1 MFENPFRHEA
11 ARRREQLDRAARHSF
26 RRTRNRRW
34 PRLPSLLTPLRS
46 LVARARRLLPIR
58 VSFGP
63 CCEPGDRIESPTW
76 ISETYR

>member
-1 MFENPFRHEA
+1 MFENPLRHDA
-11 ARRREQLDRAARHSF
+11 ARRREQLDRAARNSF
-26 RRTRNRRW
+26 DRERAGRR
-34 PRLPSLLTPLRS
+34 RLPAVLDRF
-46 LVARARRLLPIR
+46 RALSKKAKRLLPIR